1 MPSLVFTGRHGTPI
15 DPRTLNRKFTARS
28 DAEGMRRLT
37 IHDARHTCAKLLVD
51 LDVQPHMIMRIL
63 RHADQAVTMEICA
76 NASSA
81 ATPEALRRLGDI
93 LRLTCCCTLLLY
105 LQLDGAVRIWIC
117 VSDQAFDWSG

>member
-15 DPRTLNRKFTARS
+15 DPRTLDRKFTARS

-81 ATPEALRRLGDI
+81 ATPQRCGD
-93 LRLTCCCTLLLY
+93 LERSWTEPCCTCRSGTACQQLYMLLT
-105 LQLDGAVRIWIC
+105 R
-117 VSDQAFDWSG
+117 